1 MATYSF
7 SAQMIHL
14 RQNNNQS
21 RVVVWTFATANWN
34 NMLRCFLGCTTTI
47 WTRITKCKSC
57 EMFPPLDVAGPN
69 KFKFGKQ
76 AVKLTD
82 HPTRDLKVHRQ
93 SKKYISA
100 TKQYEGTVLTL
111 YFAIL
116 PANRNQTVDLHSKS
130 TVWFLPAGS
139 NAK

>member
-1 MATYSF
+1 
-7 SAQMIHL
+7 
-14 RQNNNQS
+14 
-21 RVVVWTFATANWN
+21 
-34 NMLRCFLGCTTTI
+34 
-47 WTRITKCKSC
+47 
-57 EMFPPLDVAGPN
+57 MFPPLDATGPN
-69 KFKFGKQ
+69 KFKLGQQ

-93 SKKYISA
+93 SKKHIST

-116 PANRNQTVDLHSKS
+116 RASRNQTVDLHGKS
-130 TVWFLPAGS
+130 TVWFLPASS